1 LSGQWELP
9 GGGLNFGEDIHQ
21 GLKREIEEETGMR
34 VKSISEKPVYI
45 WTWRLENKRNMD
57 WFYSLV
63 LAYKIEIESL
73 EYKKTDECEEI
84 GFFKRRT

>member
-1 LSGQWELP
+1 M
-9 GGGLNFGEDIHQ
+9 F
-21 GLKREIEEETGMR
+21 
-34 VKSISEKPVYI
+34 

-84 GFFKRRT
+84 GFFLKEELNTIELCHQTNALKDIFNPKDFI